1 MSLNWNWNDKMGE
14 VIYEPS
20 CYTPGHPFQTN
31 IYQGNALMIWC
42 NEWATDPA
50 CPLTP
55 DNTSYSLSCFCANME
70 HFRNMLGLNAKNGY
84 STEYLFNSYHIKT
97 IRLNTRY
104 KSVPKIVA
112 ELAKAHTNVNIELYY
127 EEE

>member
-20 CYTPGHPFQTN
+20 CYTPGHPYVTN

-42 NEWATDPA
+42 NEWATDHALPM
-50 CPLTP
+50 TP
-55 DNTSYSLSCFCANME
+55 SNTSYSLGNFCTDIE
-70 HFRNMLGLNAKNGY
+70 HLRNMLGLNAKKGY
-84 STEYLFNSYHIKT
+84 SKDNLFNDYNIKLL
-97 IRLNTRY
+97 RLNTKY

-112 ELAKAHTNVNIELYY
+112 EFAKAHTNVTIELYY
-127 EEE
+127 EE